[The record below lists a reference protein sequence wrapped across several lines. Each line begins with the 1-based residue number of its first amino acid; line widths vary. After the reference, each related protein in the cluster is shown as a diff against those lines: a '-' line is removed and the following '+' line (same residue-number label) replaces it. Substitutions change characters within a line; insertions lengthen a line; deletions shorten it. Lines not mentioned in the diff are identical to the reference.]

1 MPRPYGETWQRW
13 GEAVRQNLQD
23 VGINLEIVATD
34 VPGYNQR
41 LSEWDYD
48 IGFSYLYQYGDPAL
62 GVARSYI
69 SSNIA
74 KGSPFN
80 NVEGYSN
87 PEVDKLF
94 AEAAVA
100 SPDSK
105 RQELY
110 DKVQKILI
118 DEDRKSTR
126 LNSSN

>member
-100 SPDSK
+100 SRSEERRVGKECVSTCRSRWSPDH
-105 RQELY
+105 
-110 DKVQKILI
+110 
-118 DEDRKSTR
+118 
-126 LNSSN
+126 

>member
-1 MPRPYGETWQRW
+1 MRISDWSSDVCSSDLPAMAKKLLKEAGYKGEKVRFMPLPYGETWQRW

-74 KGSPFN
+74 KRSEEHTSEF
-80 NVEGYSN
+80 
-87 PEVDKLF
+87 
-94 AEAAVA
+94 
-100 SPDSK
+100 
-105 RQELY
+105 
-110 DKVQKILI
+110 
-118 DEDRKSTR
+118 
-126 LNSSN
+126 

>member
-1 MPRPYGETWQRW
+1 MPLPYGETWQRW

-48 IGFSYLYQYGDPAL
+48 IGFSYLYQSGDPAL

-74 KGSPFN
+74 KGSPFTKA
-80 NVEGYSN
+80 EGYSN
-87 PEVDKLF
+87 TEVHKSF
-94 AEAAVA
+94 TEQAV
-100 SPDSK
+100 PPTDSQ
-105 RQELY
+105 RQEP
-110 DKVQKILI
+110 KKK
-118 DEDRKSTR
+118 ET
-126 LNSSN
+126 

>member
-1 MPRPYGETWQRW
+1 MPLPYGETWQRW

-80 NVEGYSN
+80 NVEGYRN
-87 PEVDKLF
+87 QEVDKLF

-105 RQELY
+105 RQELS
-110 DKVQKILI
+110 DKVQTFLV
-118 DEDRKSTR
+118 DDG
-126 LNSSN
+126 